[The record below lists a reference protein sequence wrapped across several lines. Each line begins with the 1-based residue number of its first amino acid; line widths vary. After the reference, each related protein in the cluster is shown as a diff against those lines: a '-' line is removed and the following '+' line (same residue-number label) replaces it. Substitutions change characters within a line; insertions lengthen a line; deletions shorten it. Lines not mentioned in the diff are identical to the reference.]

1 MKTVA
6 LIEDDSDLHQLVR
19 YNLEKEGFRLVGLQT
34 GIGALPFLRSHQP
47 DLVLLDVM
55 LPHADG
61 FDICEAIRNDPVL
74 SETPIIF
81 LTART
86 CEEDRLVGFTVGGDD
101 YVVKPFFIRELIA
114 RIQSRLKEPGGRP
127 GLISSGE
134 LALDWERV
142 EVTLAGKE
150 IVLSTKEF
158 QLLMRLMDRPGRVFS
173 RSELLDQVWGSDRD
187 VALRAVDV
195 CVLRLRQKQNDE
207 PATPKWI
214 RSVRGIGYA
223 FVPAGRN

>member
-1 MKTVA
+1 M
-6 LIEDDSDLHQLVR
+6 
-19 YNLEKEGFRLVGLQT
+19 
-34 GIGALPFLRSHQP
+34 
-47 DLVLLDVM
+47 
-55 LPHADG
+55 
-61 FDICEAIRNDPVL
+61 
-74 SETPIIF
+74 
-81 LTART
+81 
-86 CEEDRLVGFTVGGDD
+86 
-101 YVVKPFFIRELIA
+101 
-114 RIQSRLKEPGGRP
+114 
-127 GLISSGE
+127 ISSGE

-195 CVLRLRQKQNDE
+195 CVLRLRQKLNDE